1 MGHRFINAPYIMQIS
16 SEDFSTHL
24 QHCHFFFNF
33 FLSFVKQR
41 CRIDPIIAR
50 NQPMQIIP
58 HSALVYANYPHPLQR
73 CHIRSIQTRTP
84 PPPNDS
90 VATFQINHPLNQR
103 RKQRG
108 GERGV
113 NRELSHSV
121 ARAHRQRNPP
131 PPPLAAGSATISPSN
146 RNRRW
151 NLFAWF
157 NGRWRGALH
166 RCHVNRRPFSET
178 SNKILIVLNQIV
190 I

>member
-1 MGHRFINAPYIMQIS
+1 MQIS

-84 PPPNDS
+84 PSSKWQRCHISNQSPIESKAEAKGGGEGGKSRVEPQRCQSASTAEPPPSPPGGGKRNDFPIKSKQKVESLCLVQRPLAGS
-90 VATFQINHPLNQR
+90 VAPLP
-103 RKQRG
+103 
-108 GERGV
+108 
-113 NRELSHSV
+113 
-121 ARAHRQRNPP
+121 RQPEAILGNVQQNPHC
-131 PPPLAAGSATISPSN
+131 LESN
-146 RNRRW
+146 RDLKKLKQNY
-151 NLFAWF
+151 
-157 NGRWRGALH
+157 
-166 RCHVNRRPFSET
+166 
-178 SNKILIVLNQIV
+178 I
-190 I
+190 

>member
-1 MGHRFINAPYIMQIS
+1 MQIS

-131 PPPLAAGSATISPSN
+131 PSPPGGGKRNDFPIKSKQKVESLCLVQRPLAGSVAPLPRQPEAILGNVQQNPHCLESN
-146 RNRRW
+146 RDLKKLKQNY
-151 NLFAWF
+151 
-157 NGRWRGALH
+157 
-166 RCHVNRRPFSET
+166 
-178 SNKILIVLNQIV
+178 I
-190 I
+190 